1 MNAVL
6 WAIPVIVII
15 ALIIWIIKEGHGNN
29 LIPAIIGSCVA
40 IILVGSVLV
49 PALGDMDEDED
60 LRDWQ
65 YDDYRQC
72 SADCTASGSLEVVSL
87 GDTTYLHAKDVGP
100 GEYSENGVAHQI
112 TVNKAYL
119 DVYML
124 GGQSN
129 AAYAFYDASE
139 AQPRP
144 APGTAYYYGTSTTPA
159 QSWHTTTEDYGIY
172 SMVNTEGEMYVGN
185 IEAPFGATYYE
196 KTGHKPLIINT
207 AISGTGIN
215 VFTPGQTGY
224 AHMVE
229 YWTDAMSKINTDVFD
244 VSIKSYLWIQ
254 GESDSSLPVA
264 SYCGAFVKMNNALTD
279 PNGDFKLK
287 SAIISQVR
295 TESSA
300 NAAEA
305 QEYLSSIWP
314 NIYMG
319 TTLAQTFTEA
329 NGLLRDDGLHYTQA
343 GYNKIG
349 VALAVFCADHP
360 T

>member
-1 MNAVL
+1 MSTLLINDVYNENVHKNNGREVHEVCDEYGNRRESTENDL
-6 WAIPVIVII
+6 AI
-15 ALIIWIIKEGHGNN
+15 
-29 LIPAIIGSCVA
+29 SR
-40 IILVGSVLV
+40 LV
-49 PALGDMDEDED
+49 
-60 LRDWQ
+60 RDWNKIN
-65 YDDYRQC
+65 
-72 SADCTASGSLEVVSL
+72 SAKGKTRFVR
-87 GDTTYLHAKDVGP
+87 T
-100 GEYSENGVAHQI
+100 
-112 TVNKAYL
+112 
-119 DVYML
+119 
-124 GGQSN
+124 
-129 AAYAFYDASE
+129 F
-139 AQPRP
+139 
-144 APGTAYYYGTSTTPA
+144 
-159 QSWHTTTEDYGIY
+159 Y
-172 SMVNTEGEMYVGN
+172 SMVNSAGEMYVGN

-279 PNGDFKLK
+279 PNGEFKLK

-319 TTLAQTFTEA
+319 TTLAQTFTET

-349 VALAVFCADHP
+349 VALAVFCAEHS